1 MGENNFQ
8 PVDTAG
14 NKGIQVG
21 LQDQSQQ
28 SHRPQTVETR
38 HQSKLMSEE
47 VQKLLEKGAIQEV
60 SEDEGG
66 FYSRLFLVPEKDGQM
81 RPVINL

>member
-1 MGENNFQ
+1 
-8 PVDTAG
+8 
-14 NKGIQVG
+14 
-21 LQDQSQQ
+21 
-28 SHRPQTVETR
+28 
-38 HQSKLMSEE
+38 MSEE